1 LNHSSQVKLSLIGVW
16 LLSAIVAGCA
26 TSDSDVPVGDAAEN
40 IRKLALAYVE
50 YAAAH
55 NGVGPPDQAALAQT
69 LVKTSGDSAEEAN
82 ARFTSPRD
90 NKPYVIRWK
99 QRPMGPPR
107 GHDPPKARL
116 LIYEQE
122 GLDGKRYSADGQL
135 SIREMSDENIRQ
147 TYPEFE
153 KTGG

>member
-1 LNHSSQVKLSLIGVW
+1 LILVAA
-16 LLSAIVAGCA
+16 LASIIAGCGRG
-26 TSDSDVPVGDAAEN
+26 SPDVPVGDAAEN

-55 NGVGPPDQAALAQT
+55 NGIGPADQAALAET
-69 LVKTSGDSAEEAN
+69 LVKTSGDSAEQAN

-107 GHDPPKARL
+107 GHDPPKATL
-116 LIYEQE
+116 LIYEQD
-122 GLDGKRYSADGQL
+122 GLGGTRYTADGQL
-135 SIREMSDENIRQ
+135 SIKEMSDEQIRE

-153 KTGG
+153 QAGG